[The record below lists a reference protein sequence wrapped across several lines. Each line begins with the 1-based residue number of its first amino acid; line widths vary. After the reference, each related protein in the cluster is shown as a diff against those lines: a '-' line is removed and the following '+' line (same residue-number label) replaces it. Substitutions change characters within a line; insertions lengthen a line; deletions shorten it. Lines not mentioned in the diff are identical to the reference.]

1 MANQDWLSLTEI
13 ARLWSEEAGESAEA
27 LERDLEHWFEDFVAR
42 APLPQPGSP
51 GREGDTTN
59 LLMGYLGGRHLQ
71 RETLAVYCVER
82 GREMPRFWNA
92 DDPEDAEIGDPD
104 SPPPTDLPGDAA
116 RLGPAAG
123 EFAAGARSE
132 ASGTPAG
139 PAGMTAA
146 WPDPLRLTADAAP
159 ADAVARIL
167 ARVPAL
173 PPLGGRFSGRKATRL
188 AGGLACGLALL
199 AAGFVLGQGGT
210 GSSKAGRDEASA
222 PLVTSLRS
230 ELAEARRQIASLG
243 AALEAS
249 EKDVTRLSADLL
261 AARQAPEM
269 AQGTPRDVAAESSR
283 QRQILAVEIA
293 RTQAALSKQDLAA
306 ASDRLA
312 RFESEARAAKAEA
325 AGLAGELA
333 EAQRLGSAAL
343 ETAAAESESARQE
356 LGLAVQA
363 ASAHAARL
371 SRELAAAQQRIA
383 DLAAEAGA
391 ARSEAGGLAEQLA
404 DARMTHR
411 ATLDKLRSE
420 AAARQRTL
428 DAALE
433 RITELEAAQ
442 RPVDPRLGRPAP
454 VSAAATTRD
463 PAAGVDGGAEQ
474 PVATRAT
481 RRAPSA
487 GAEAI
492 DVDSLVADPARYDAR
507 QVVVTGSLLRLL
519 QHYRLQ
525 SKSGLRTLV
534 VDVAGLHR
542 AQYDQLQHAIADAGL
557 IGSVRAR
564 ISGKVERG
572 SAEAFR
578 LVASDLRLV
587 E

>member
-82 GREMPRFWNA
+82 GREMPRFWSA

-104 SPPPTDLPGDAA
+104 SPPPADLPGDAA

-123 EFAAGARSE
+123 EFAAGAPSE

-173 PPLGGRFSGRKATRL
+173 PPIGGHFARRRATRL

-230 ELAEARRQIASLG
+230 ELAETRRQIASLG

-269 AQGTPRDVAAESSR
+269 PQGTPRDVAAESSR

-333 EAQRLGSAAL
+333 EAQRLRSAGL
-343 ETAAAESESARQE
+343 ETAAASETARQQ

-383 DLAAEAGA
+383 DLAAEAGV

-404 DARMTHR
+404 DARKTHR

-463 PAAGVDGGAEQ
+463 PTAGVGGGAEQ

-487 GAEAI
+487 VAEAI